1 MRTIAR
7 PDVAEEYH
15 LSGASAA
22 VYILIVIYFIFCFL
36 PAADAK
42 ACGFCSASVSDRVTV
57 CPSCLRAIAWPSAPP
72 RSQRATVVVRRGR
85 DAFIRGPNDAHPAAR
100 AAANAG
106 GPSSG
111 PLGSWYSATG
121 LRYLV
126 RFDIPD
132 ACREAGIDPASWTP
146 DRATL
151 VVRVTP
157 EGDAREDVP
166 LVAYALA
173 RPFEEGTGAPG
184 LNFRNERG
192 CTWFRATTELPWAM
206 AGGDY
211 FSQPRAWGIL
221 PRMGAAEVAI
231 DVTDIMRTIFEAY
244 HRTGRWEDF
253 GLILMRDPE
262 TSARCTYRTIY
273 GFEAAQ
279 GAGISQPVRSPELF
293 LE

>member
-7 PDVAEEYH
+7 PDVAEKH
-15 LSGASAA
+15 RPSGASA
-22 VYILIVIYFIFCFL
+22 VLHILFIIYFL
-36 PAADAK
+36 LLYTPAVAAK
-42 ACGFCSASVSDRVTV
+42 PCGFCNASVPDRATV
-57 CPSCLRAIAWPSAPP
+57 CPSCLRAIAWPSAPA
-72 RSQRATVVVRRGR
+72 RSRRAAVVVRTGR

-100 AAANAG
+100 AGANAG

-111 PLGSWYSATG
+111 PLGSWYSPTG

-126 RFDIPD
+126 RFDIPE
-132 ACREAGIDPASWTP
+132 ACREAGFDPASWTP

-151 VVRVTP
+151 VVRVKP

-166 LVAYALA
+166 LVVYALA
-173 RPFEEGTGAPG
+173 RPFEEGTGSPG

-192 CTWFRATTELPWAM
+192 CSWFRATTELPWAT

-211 FSQPRAWGIL
+211 FSQPRAWGTL
-221 PRMGAAEVAI
+221 PRRGGAEVEI
-231 DVTDIMRTIFEAY
+231 DVTDILRTIFDAY
-244 HRTGRWEDF
+244 RKSGKWEDF

-262 TSARCTYRTIY
+262 TPARCTYRTIY
-273 GFEAAQ
+273 SFETTP
-279 GAGISQPVRSPELF
+279 GAGVPRQVRSPELF

>member
-1 MRTIAR
+1 MHTTVR
-7 PDVAEEYH
+7 PDYAMEH
-15 LSGASAA
+15 QRSGGSLA
-22 VYILIVIYFIFCFL
+22 YFIIFIIYFIFFHL

-42 ACGFCSASVSDRVTV
+42 PCGFCSASISDRATV
-57 CPSCLRAIAWPSAPP
+57 CPSCLRAIVWPSAPP
-72 RSQRATVVVRRGR
+72 RSRRAAVVVRRGR

-106 GPSSG
+106 GQSSG
-111 PLGSWYSATG
+111 PVGSWYSATG

-126 RFDIPD
+126 RFDIPE
-132 ACREAGIDPASWTP
+132 ACGEAGIDPASWTP

-157 EGDAREDVP
+157 EGDARADVP
-166 LVAYALA
+166 LVVYALA
-173 RPFEEGTGAPG
+173 RPFEEGDGSRG

-211 FSQPRAWGIL
+211 FSQPRAWGTL
-221 PRMGAAEVAI
+221 PRTGSAEVEI
-231 DVTDIMRTIFEAY
+231 DVTDIIRTIFDAY
-244 HRTGRWEDF
+244 HRTGSWEDF

-262 TSARCTYRTIY
+262 APARCTYRTIH
-273 GFEAAQ
+273 GLEAAP

>member
-1 MRTIAR
+1 MSTIVR
-7 PDVAEEYH
+7 PDVAEKCRFF
-15 LSGASAA
+15 GTSA
-22 VYILIVIYFIFCFL
+22 VFYISFIIYLTFSHT

-42 ACGFCSASVSDRVTV
+42 PCGFCNASVSDRATV
-57 CPSCLRAIAWPSAPP
+57 CPSCLRAIAWPSAPS
-72 RSQRATVVVRRGR
+72 RSRRATVVVRQGR

-106 GPSSG
+106 RPSLG

-126 RFDIPD
+126 RFDIPE
-132 ACREAGIDPASWTP
+132 ACREAAIDPASWTP

-151 VVRVTP
+151 VIRVTP

-166 LVAYALA
+166 LVVYALA
-173 RPFEEGTGAPG
+173 RPFEEGTGSPG
-184 LNFRNERG
+184 LNCRNERG
-192 CTWFRATTELPWAM
+192 CTWFRATTELPWAT

-211 FSQPRAWGIL
+211 FSQPRAWGTL
-221 PRMGAAEVAI
+221 PRMGAAEVEI
-231 DVTDIMRTIFEAY
+231 DVTDILRTIFEAY
-244 HRTGRWEDF
+244 HRRGKWEDF
-253 GLILMRDPE
+253 GLILMRDPN
-262 TSARCTYRTIY
+262 SAARCTYRLIHSL
-273 GFEAAQ
+273 EAAS